1 MAHTDIHAKTE
12 ASIAKARAA
21 RQSTYDD
28 VKKEGPAKPSTP
40 DETQELRDCPK
51 YSTAYKGS
59 LTRSEIYE
67 RLMPDN
73 KTGALRIDGPII
85 PGAPGGGAFM
95 SFLSDG
101 GIVIRTG
108 KKSEEAGPS
117 SGLLCIHTE
126 GQQQK
131 HLGKSVIQYNEGGT
145 EGEGEALNIIAYG
158 DVTENAAGSQR
169 TIKAQKILIKAT
181 EEIFFESGSQIVMQ
195 AGDDGGGTISLIA
208 GTVETVADNL
218 KEVIVGQRMTFGAG
232 EEQKTQFDPRANVV
246 INSPGHLNSNVLGT
260 YNVKVGGLVD
270 VFGGAAVNLTGVG
283 NVNIKGALI
292 LLN

>member
-1 MAHTDIHAKTE
+1 MAHTDLHAKTE
-12 ASIAKARAA
+12 ASVAKARAA

-40 DETQELRDCPK
+40 DETQELKECPR

-67 RLMPDN
+67 RLMPDK

-101 GIVIRTG
+101 SIVIKTG
-108 KKSEEAGPS
+108 KKSEESGPS
-117 SGLLCIHTE
+117 SGVLCIDTE
-126 GQQQK
+126 GQQQRHK
-131 HLGKSVIQYNEGGT
+131 GRTVIEYNEGGT

-158 DVTENAAGSQR
+158 DVTEDAEGSQR
-169 TIKAQKILIKAT
+169 TIKAQKILIKAE
-181 EEIFFESGSQIVMQ
+181 EEIFFEAGTQIVMQ
-195 AGDDGGGTISLIA
+195 AGDDGGGTISLLS

-218 KEVIVGQRMTFGAG
+218 KEIIVGQRMTFGAG

-270 VFGGAAVNLTGVG
+270 IFGGAAVNLTGVG